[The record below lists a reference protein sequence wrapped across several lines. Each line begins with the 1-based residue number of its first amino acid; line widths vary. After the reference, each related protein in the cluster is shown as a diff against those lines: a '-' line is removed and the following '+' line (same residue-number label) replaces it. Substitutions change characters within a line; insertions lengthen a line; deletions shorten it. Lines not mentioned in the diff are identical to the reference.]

1 MGRLEQGQAPTPA
14 GERGKGCPAVSEEAQ
29 LARIEGGDR
38 PRPSHQ
44 PAARGAA
51 AEVGRK
57 PTFWRSAIAGCRIF
71 SAAQRSQPWVK
82 IVVRRKK
89 CWLVHRRQ
97 INRRRH
103 RSRKEWTVRK
113 PS

>member
-44 PAARGAA
+44 PAAREGSSRGWQKADVLEKCNRRVPHFFRRTTISALGEDRCA
-51 AEVGRK
+51 AEK
-57 PTFWRSAIAGCRIF
+57 M
-71 SAAQRSQPWVK
+71 
-82 IVVRRKK
+82 
-89 CWLVHRRQ
+89 LV
-97 INRRRH
+97 
-103 RSRKEWTVRK
+103 ST
-113 PS
+113 